1 MHRRRVP
8 TVDSH
13 HSEVLI
19 FDPDPP
25 GEAGAPHFRRRGHV
39 KNKAP
44 DLAQKL
50 SSRIHEAVMRLVEL
64 PAIDV
69 NHLQESRR
77 IERPH
82 PGAFPAALRHRVN
95 FEPPSKICL
104 TQKIVIGAWDYAHFR
119 VWFYFLNVRFN
130 DWAVEVERCD
140 LVMLPL
146 DHSIDDLLQL
156 RCRPGNLRDPAFVLC
171 IRGTR

>member
-1 MHRRRVP
+1 MQVILVFKSSQREMHRRRVP
-8 TVDSH
+8 AVDSH
-13 HSEVLI
+13 HCEVLI

-50 SSRIHEAVMRLVEL
+50 SPRIREPVMRLVEL
-64 PAIDV
+64 SAIDV
-69 NHLQESRR
+69 NHLQESSRF
-77 IERPH
+77 ERPP
-82 PGAFPAALRHRVN
+82 PGPFPAALRHRVN

-104 TQKIVIGAWDYAHFR
+104 TQKIVIGAWDYAHSG

-130 DWAVEVERCD
+130 ARPVEAARPH
-140 LVMLPL
+140 LLTLPL
-146 DHSIDDLLQL
+146 HHSLH
-156 RCRPGNLRDPAFVLC
+156 
-171 IRGTR
+171 